1 MMKGTILASVLLFAL
16 TPYVLAQGAHEP
28 IIDVHLHTH
37 PANRFGT
44 VGVPNPVTGEPS
56 AATTDQALLDAALS
70 QMRRY
75 NIVAAVGFSDRQS
88 VERWR
93 NAAGGRIIGGMQID
107 QGIPG
112 TPVAELRRDIVQGR
126 VRLIGEIGA
135 QWIGLAPNDPTL
147 EPYLSLAEELDVP
160 VGFHTGIGSVNAPF
174 ECCPKFRIGLGNPA
188 LIEDVLIRHPKLRVY
203 LMHAGRPFLEETIAL
218 MSVYP
223 QVYADISVIDWIIP
237 RDEFHAYV
245 QALIRAGLGKQLM
258 FGSDQMIWPETIGIA
273 VEAVQSIPGIT
284 EPQKRDIFYNNAV
297 RFFRLS
303 EQELKS
309 WPR

>member
-1 MMKGTILASVLLFAL
+1 MKVATLCGVLLFAL
-16 TPYVLAQGAHEP
+16 GPCVVAQEGHEP

-44 VGVPNPVTGEPS
+44 AGVPNPVTGKPS
-56 AATTDQALLDAALS
+56 AAVTDQALLDAALA

-93 NAAGGRIIGGMQID
+93 KAAGDRIIGGMQID
-107 QGIPG
+107 QGIAG
-112 TPVAELRRDIVQGR
+112 TPVGELRRDITQGNVR
-126 VRLIGEIGA
+126 VIGEIAG
-135 QWIGLAPNDPTL
+135 QYIGLAPNDPIL

-160 VGFHTGIGSVNAPF
+160 VGFHTGIASPNTPF
-174 ECCPKFRIGLGNPA
+174 ECCPKFRIALGNPA

-223 QVYADISVIDWIIP
+223 QVYADVSVIDWIIP
-237 RDEFHAYV
+237 RDEFYAYV

-258 FGSDQMIWPETIGIA
+258 FGSDQMIWPENIGMA

-284 EPQKRDIFYNNAV
+284 ESQKRDIFYNNAV
-297 RFFRLS
+297 RFFRLT
-303 EQELKS
+303 ERNLKP
-309 WPR
+309 WPQ

>member
-1 MMKGTILASVLLFAL
+1 M
-16 TPYVLAQGAHEP
+16 
-28 IIDVHLHTH
+28 
-37 PANRFGT
+37 
-44 VGVPNPVTGEPS
+44 PNPVTGKPS
-56 AATTDQALLDAALS
+56 AAITDQALLDAAFA

-93 NAAGGRIIGGMQID
+93 NAAGSRIIGGMQID

-112 TPVAELRRDIVQGR
+112 TPVAELRRDIIQGR
-126 VRLIGEIGA
+126 VRVIGEIGA

-188 LIEDVLIRHPKLRVY
+188 LIEDVLIRHPNLRVY

-237 RDEFHAYV
+237 RDEFYVYV
-245 QALIRAGLGKQLM
+245 QALIRAGLGKRLM
-258 FGSDQMIWPETIGIA
+258 FGSDQMIWPEAIGMA

-284 EPQKRDIFYNNAV
+284 ESQKRDIFYNNAV
-297 RFFRLS
+297 RFFRLN

-309 WPR
+309 WQW